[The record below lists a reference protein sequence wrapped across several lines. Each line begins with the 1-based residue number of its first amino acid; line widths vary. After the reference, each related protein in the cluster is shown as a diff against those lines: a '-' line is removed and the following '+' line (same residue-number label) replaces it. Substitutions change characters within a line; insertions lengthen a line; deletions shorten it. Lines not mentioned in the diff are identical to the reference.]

1 VERGGADEDGVAEG
15 GAAEVVDAEL
25 HAGDAAVARRHVR
38 PHARQPLRYQRRHA
52 AVQHLERLRPI
63 HPSISITITRINPR
77 LGRGGGVGVARTY
90 LAAGGGDEEAAGDL
104 RGGDPLDLEPH
115 GVERRVQLLR
125 LGPRRP
131 RRRRRGVVHAGA
143 GPGKRRRETASSLE
157 EHARGAVAN

>member
-52 AVQHLERLRPI
+52 AVQHLER
-63 HPSISITITRINPR
+63 
-77 LGRGGGVGVARTY
+77 